1 MVRWHRVFGGAA
13 QPDPAA
19 LLSALAATGTFEADA
34 DGWYQADLV
43 AADGTPLTIACYR
56 ASEEGIR
63 AELNSWAAWVETRGD
78 DLHHVWLMEQLI
90 QTAQIFTFA
99 LPEGT
104 ERLGEEV
111 CFVLATT
118 TGGIYQIDGRG
129 LFEADGTLLL
139 AEDR

>member
-1 MVRWHRVFGGAA
+1 MVRWHRVFGGAV

-19 LLSALAATGTFEADA
+19 LLSGLRATGTFEADA

-43 AADGTPLTIACYR
+43 AADGTSLKIDRYR
-56 ASEEGIR
+56 ADEEGIR

-78 DLHHVWLMEQLI
+78 ELHHVRLLEQLI
-90 QTAQIFTFA
+90 QTAQLFMFA
-99 LPEGT
+99 LHEGT
-104 ERLGEEV
+104 EQLGVEV
-111 CFVLATT
+111 CCLLATT

-139 AEDR
+139 AGD